1 MCDSVKNNVMWNGSR
16 ANYFKPKRGIQQ
28 GDPVSPC
35 FFLLC
40 MDKLSHLVSEEV
52 DKGLWI
58 PKKAGR
64 NGPNISHL
72 MFAYDLLLFG
82 QANLGTIN
90 FIISTLTKFC
100 RMLLGQKVNQAK
112 TLIFFSKNVSRPTRN
127 KLTVLNRLITFRWPR
142 LSTA

>member
-1 MCDSVKNNVMWNGSR
+1 MWNGSR
-16 ANYFKPKRGIQQ
+16 ASYFKPKRGIQQ
-28 GDPVSPC
+28 GDPMSPY

-40 MDKLSHLVSEEV
+40 MDKLSHLVREEV

-58 PKKAGR
+58 PMKAGR

-72 MFAYDLLLFG
+72 MFAYDLLLFH

-90 FIISTLTKFC
+90 SIIITLTKFC

-112 TLIFFSKNVSRPTRN
+112 TLIFFSKNVSTTRN
-127 KLTVLNRLITFRWPR
+127 ELTVLNLLITFRRLR